1 MYINIHDFRTM
12 LKDYEYADQ
21 ANAPNKKSVVRFLRR
36 NTFPDQVATVQH
48 EVTEERKI
56 DAHLMQM
63 TLKMVTILFLI
74 RCTAVDSVLN
84 ITAVVSDFSIT
95 AATMGNMHKVIIAIR
110 RHFGDCSFLY
120 KSTVVAARKRSTEI
134 SRTLQ
139 AQAVSPPIKNGTYI
153 MHTEMLIDSGL
164 QYNITDLY
172 TAMMIYRSLQSS
184 KLDSYSAQNKDIQ
197 HK

>member
-1 MYINIHDFRTM
+1 
-12 LKDYEYADQ
+12 
-21 ANAPNKKSVVRFLRR
+21 
-36 NTFPDQVATVQH
+36 
-48 EVTEERKI
+48 
-56 DAHLMQM
+56 
-63 TLKMVTILFLI
+63 
-74 RCTAVDSVLN
+74 
-84 ITAVVSDFSIT
+84 
-95 AATMGNMHKVIIAIR
+95 MGNMHKVIIAIR

-184 KLDSYSAQNKDIQ
+184 KLDSYSAQSKDIQ
-197 HK
+197 HKQVSLFSEIPFQTLKSGFQLSFSKFQL